1 MSNSF
6 SQGRTDGLKGLSPLR
21 TDDPAYLEGHAAGK
35 RRRNRGLNSNV
46 KDQQRAAAKAMND
59 RFGVKFYRAAK
70 RCGVCRTL
78 NTKRNKA
85 SVCLHCLMKAERVT
99 A

>member
-1 MSNSF
+1 MNSF
-6 SQGRTDGLKGLSPLR
+6 SQGRTDGLKGLAPLR

-35 RRRNRGLNSNV
+35 RRASRGWKQSSTRA
-46 KDQQRAAAKAMND
+46 QQRQAEKAMQD

-70 RCGVCRTL
+70 RCPRCRTL
-78 NTKRNKA
+78 NVKRNKA
-85 SVCLHCLMKAERVT
+85 AVCLHCLMKAERVT

>member
-1 MSNSF
+1 VNSF
-6 SQGRTDGLKGLSPLR
+6 SQGRTDGLKGLAPLR
-21 TDDPAYLEGHAAGK
+21 TDDARYTEGYEAGK
-35 RRRNRGLNSNV
+35 RRRQRGQGHQNTAS
-46 KDQQRAAAKAMND
+46 QARRAEQEMQD